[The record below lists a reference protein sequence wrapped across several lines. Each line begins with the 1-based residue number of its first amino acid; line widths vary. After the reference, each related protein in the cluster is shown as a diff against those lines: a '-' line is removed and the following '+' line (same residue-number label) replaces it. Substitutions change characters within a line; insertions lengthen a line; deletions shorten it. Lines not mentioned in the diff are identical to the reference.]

1 MKLPFG
7 YELRL
12 TKRNMVWMHNGTVQ
26 SFANWLNGA
35 VTVSNTPITE
45 EIYSTVAS
53 EFAKIDLGHV
63 IDKKGQYRRVD
74 DNLDYLLSE
83 RPNALQNKY
92 DFLFTLAY
100 QLYKYGNALAFL
112 QRDKKG
118 NVVSIDPVNVLDYEM
133 GNGYQVSE
141 TDIYIKMRNKRTH
154 TLELV
159 PYENVLH
166 LRLNPNNIFNGDSSM
181 LDGNRVFVDV
191 IDSALQSM
199 LNELKE
205 SGSVRGIIQIGESG
219 IGYSN
224 GFANRAMVGKEE
236 KVSKQQEILERIKA
250 TKGGILVLDAG
261 ETWKDLSSPFKTVTN
276 SELDQ
281 YIDMLLQF
289 NGINKKVV
297 DGTATEDQMEV
308 FFNKTIV
315 PRIEQLLS
323 EMNYKVF
330 TKTARSQ
337 GHRIEYYRNPFEYVS
352 ITKAIDIAYKGMQ
365 DTTTN
370 ERRRMIYHLPPL
382 ENGDI
387 LLTNKNFEQIGK
399 GVEQNEDN
407 QNG

>member
-63 IDKKGQYRRVD
+63 IDKKGQYRRID
-74 DNLDYLLSE
+74 DNLDYLLAE

-118 NVVSIDPVNVLDYEM
+118 NVVSIDPVNVLDYEL
-133 GNGYQVSE
+133 GNGYQVSD
-141 TDIYIKMRNKRTH
+141 TDIYIKMRNKRTLN
-154 TLELV
+154 LELV

-166 LRLNPNNIFNGDSSM
+166 LRLNPNNIFNGDNS
-181 LDGNRVFVDV
+181 LIDGNRVFVDV

-236 KVSKQQEILERIKA
+236 KISKQQEILERIKA
-250 TKGGILVLDAG
+250 TKGGVLVLDAG
-261 ETWKDLSSPFKTVTN
+261 ETWKDLASPFKTMTN

-297 DGTATEDQMEV
+297 DGTASEDQMEV

-315 PRIEQLLS
+315 PRIEQLIS
-323 EMNYKVF
+323 EMNYKIF

-337 GHRIEYYRNPFEYVS
+337 GHKIEYYRNPFEYVS

-370 ERRRMIYHLPPL
+370 ERRRMIYHLPPI

-399 GVEQNEDN
+399 GAEKNEN
-407 QNG
+407 NENG

>member
-63 IDKKGQYRRVD
+63 IDKKGQYRRID
-74 DNLDYLLSE
+74 DNLDYLLAE

-118 NVVSIDPVNVLDYEM
+118 NVVSIDPVNVLDYEL

-154 TLELV
+154 NLELV
-159 PYENVLH
+159 PYENVVH
-166 LRLNPNNIFNGDSSM
+166 LRLNPNNIFNGDNS
-181 LDGNRVFVDV
+181 LIDGNRIFVDV

-236 KVSKQQEILERIKA
+236 KISKQQEILERIKA
-250 TKGGILVLDAG
+250 TKGGVLVLDAG
-261 ETWKDLSSPFKTVTN
+261 ETWKDLASPFKTMTN

-323 EMNYKVF
+323 EMNYKIF

-399 GVEQNEDN
+399 GAEKNEN
-407 QNG
+407 NENG

>member
-399 GVEQNEDN
+399 GAEQNEDN